1 MLLGILGG
9 LDRLALAGFAR
20 CRVIDLAD
28 VVGLEGK
35 RLALHAVSRER
46 LGLDLAFNDGRHPGL
61 ENGGELRQRPQ
72 NLNLEPIGIR
82 VLGAATVFPCSRRSS
97 PSGSIKGDVKKK
109 HSSSSARRGYFSDIQ
124 PPSADA
130 RILAEARLGRT
141 DFAGGCGIINCC
153 VPSRGLIAPS
163 SSVLAIA
170 NHGSI

>member
-1 MLLGILGG
+1 MLYIAHFKCFIATKRRKRIVGTNHNHPPFFTSLPTKVPTAFFQEKCRRIPPAGTSESG
-9 LDRLALAGFAR
+9 LLFLTLSPATPVEAEPCEDHRYPSPRASTDR
-20 CRVIDLAD
+20 
-28 VVGLEGK
+28 
-35 RLALHAVSRER
+35 
-46 LGLDLAFNDGRHPGL
+46 
-61 ENGGELRQRPQ
+61 
-72 NLNLEPIGIR
+72 
-82 VLGAATVFPCSRRSS
+82 

>member
-1 MLLGILGG
+1 MKWSSAPGNPGTGSETLRTAGG
-9 LDRLALAGFAR
+9 T
-20 CRVIDLAD
+20 C
-28 VVGLEGK
+28 
-35 RLALHAVSRER
+35 
-46 LGLDLAFNDGRHPGL
+46 
-61 ENGGELRQRPQ
+61 
-72 NLNLEPIGIR
+72 
-82 VLGAATVFPCSRRSS
+82 